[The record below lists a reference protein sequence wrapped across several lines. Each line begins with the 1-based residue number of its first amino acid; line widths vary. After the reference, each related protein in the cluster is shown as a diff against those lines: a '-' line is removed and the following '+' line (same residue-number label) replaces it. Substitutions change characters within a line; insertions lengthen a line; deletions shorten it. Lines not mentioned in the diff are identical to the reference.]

1 MAKCFLIYPS
11 DGAQRMRVCA
21 YLLHQYAFAVEG
33 VYTHMARGVDYTA
46 IAHAD
51 ADMYYTAV
59 SVVEESK
66 VVALHITEAHL
77 VAACGLLRSIARQPY
92 THSLKAYLCKPGTV
106 DATRR
111 AAAPKIGGAEIETL
125 GQVGRRV
132 ERHVL
137 LVVDPSLVAVVVR
150 FHEAPFLLAIEH
162 VYRVAQK
169 QLVHHFGAVAC
180 LGPHRHRTQKNIS
193 FHSTSL

>member
-11 DGAQRMRVCA
+11 DGVQRMRVCA

-77 VAACGLLRSIARQPY
+77 VAACGLLRGVAR
-92 THSLKAYLCKPGTV
+92 KPNAFG
-106 DATRR
+106 
-111 AAAPKIGGAEIETL
+111 L
-125 GQVGRRV
+125 
-132 ERHVL
+132 
-137 LVVDPSLVAVVVR
+137 
-150 FHEAPFLLAIEH
+150 EAHL
-162 VYRVAQK
+162 
-169 QLVHHFGAVAC
+169 
-180 LGPHRHRTQKNIS
+180 
-193 FHSTSL
+193 